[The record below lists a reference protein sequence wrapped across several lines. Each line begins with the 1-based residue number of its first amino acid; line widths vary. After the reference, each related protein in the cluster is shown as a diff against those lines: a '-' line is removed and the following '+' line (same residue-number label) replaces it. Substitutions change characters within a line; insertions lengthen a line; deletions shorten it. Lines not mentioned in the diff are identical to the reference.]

1 MKTIQFFVSINGVDE
16 VMADKNSKLSCTC
29 DGFTTR
35 KRCKHITW
43 CELELSQ
50 GTFPIQV
57 DKATPDHAI
66 KKAKE
71 SDEAFRDF
79 LIRYGK
85 IEAI

>member
-1 MKTIQFFVSINGVDE
+1 MKTIQFFVSTTGVDE
-16 VMADKNSKLSCTC
+16 VLADKDSNLTCTC
-29 DGFTTR
+29 EGFSARR
-35 KRCKHITW
+35 KCKHVTW
-43 CELELSQ
+43 CELELEN

-57 DKATPDHAI
+57 DKATPDAAI

-71 SDEAFRDF
+71 SDEAFREF